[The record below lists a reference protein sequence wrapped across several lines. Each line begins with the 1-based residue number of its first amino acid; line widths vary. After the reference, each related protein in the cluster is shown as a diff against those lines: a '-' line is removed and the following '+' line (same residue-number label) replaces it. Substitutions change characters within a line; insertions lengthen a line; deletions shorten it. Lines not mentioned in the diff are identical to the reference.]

1 MASGIMDDVGSQF
14 GPSRENRLV
23 VARPAFCC
31 DRMRSGYDEPALGG
45 RTIGRRERMVD
56 LHVDADEGEARTDA
70 DEVDDEC
77 GLGCE
82 SRL

>member
-1 MASGIMDDVGSQF
+1 MASGIMDDVGSRF

-31 DRMRSGYDEPALGG
+31 DRMRSGSDEPTLSGW
-45 RTIGRRERMVD
+45 TIGRREGMVD
-56 LHVDADEGEARTDA
+56 LHVDADVGEARTDD
-70 DEVDDEC
+70 DEVDVEG